1 MAGKLQVMMFLSGSL
16 HVGEEQKGY
25 TIKKECRI
33 RGEKKNA
40 KHPLKYLFGANQHSV
55 DSTEEPLWV
64 NKYSLVVAGS
74 LLKVK
79 LLTERNYGFSGLKTG
94 DNMFCLEKKKKVN
107 I

>member
-16 HVGEEQKGY
+16 HVGEERKGY

-55 DSTEEPLWV
+55 DSTEELLWV

-79 LLTERNYGFSGLKTG
+79 LLTGKETMVSQA
-94 DNMFCLEKKKKVN
+94 
-107 I
+107 